1 MADDLK
7 ALLNRIESQNKQ
19 LESLINENKRLL
31 ESPFELTSLE
41 RLKVLTEETKS
52 EFKELKETLKDA
64 NDELVKIDSTKY
76 DKFFKS
82 TKNILSDVKK
92 LKKEIKDLRA
102 AGDVDKA
109 KELEKILADVTNKA
123 SSYYRMANREQEAL
137 NKRIVEGT
145 HALDDFAEAA
155 EQRTRAF
162 RKGINEIA
170 SGSKE
175 IYSGAMKAI
184 EPWGKANHEAMQY
197 ARSMGMSAK
206 NANAFLSKTVSWAS
220 KNNIGVLFNKTN
232 AELIKMQSKY
242 SEVLGRNVQLT
253 SEQNKN
259 MLAIETFLGED
270 GMMDIANNLENFG
283 LGMSDSAEFIHE
295 QMSEAAKSGIA
306 ASKLTKTIRENIKM
320 AQDYT
325 FKNGLDGLASM
336 AKKAIQ
342 LKTDMSLVNGFL
354 EKTSTVE
361 GAITTGANLQVLGGN
376 YAVGANPLS
385 MLYESLNDTEG
396 MFDRAVNMTKGK
408 VFYNNE
414 SGNFEMSGFDRY
426 MMKHAAT
433 QMGIDPSKLID
444 VAFREASLNKFESE
458 ARQSKIGKDEEMVEL
473 VKNLATWDKGSA
485 WVNIDGKDKKVS
497 DLSDDDKVK
506 LQAMQKTDSQ
516 NLQEIAINL
525 RSLTDTITGV
535 EKETANEQANLMKD
549 VGANTTQMLKTN
561 TGILNTISKIGA
573 CINII
578 SGGLHIGHGIFAV
591 NSGILRLVY
600 GIRNMSML
608 GGGGG

>member
-175 IYSGAMKAI
+175 IYSGAKKII
-184 EPWGKANHEAMQY
+184 EPWGKANHEAMNY
-197 ARSMGMSAK
+197 ARSMSMSAK
-206 NANAFLSKTVSWAS
+206 TANAFLSKTVSWAA

-232 AELIKMQSKY
+232 EELIKMQGKY

-253 SEQNKN
+253 GEQKKN

-270 GMMDIANNLENFG
+270 GMIDIANNLENFG
-283 LGMSDSAEFIHE
+283 LGMSDSAEFIHK

-306 ASKLTKTIRENIKM
+306 AS
-320 AQDYT
+320 
-325 FKNGLDGLASM
+325 
-336 AKKAIQ
+336 
-342 LKTDMSLVNGFL
+342 
-354 EKTSTVE
+354 
-361 GAITTGANLQVLGGN
+361 
-376 YAVGANPLS
+376 
-385 MLYESLNDTEG
+385 
-396 MFDRAVNMTKGK
+396 
-408 VFYNNE
+408 
-414 SGNFEMSGFDRY
+414 
-426 MMKHAAT
+426 
-433 QMGIDPSKLID
+433 
-444 VAFREASLNKFESE
+444 
-458 ARQSKIGKDEEMVEL
+458 
-473 VKNLATWDKGSA
+473 
-485 WVNIDGKDKKVS
+485 
-497 DLSDDDKVK
+497 
-506 LQAMQKTDSQ
+506 
-516 NLQEIAINL
+516 
-525 RSLTDTITGV
+525 
-535 EKETANEQANLMKD
+535 
-549 VGANTTQMLKTN
+549 
-561 TGILNTISKIGA
+561 
-573 CINII
+573 
-578 SGGLHIGHGIFAV
+578 
-591 NSGILRLVY
+591 
-600 GIRNMSML
+600 
-608 GGGGG
+608 